1 MALRNLFRGDNAFS
15 FSIKSVVFRKRVV
28 WPMLQLSLPVV
39 VEKVAFVFGKTVI
52 NAMSKNHGAVT
63 VGALGISNNINGTC
77 TNTQNG
83 FQDGG
88 AAIISQNV
96 EAGNQRRALGTF
108 YRLIVVNAAIGLIG
122 FGRWATVAN
131 SFVFMGL

>member
-1 MALRNLFRGDNAFS
+1 M
-15 FSIKSVVFRKRVV
+15 
-28 WPMLQLSLPVV
+28 
-39 VEKVAFVFGKTVI
+39 VEKVAFAFGKTVI
-52 NAMSKNHGAVT
+52 NAMSKNYGAVT

-77 TNTQNG
+77 TNIQNG

-96 EAGNQRRALGTF
+96 GAGNQRRALGTF